1 MKRLLLTELA
11 VLLFRETKWERRYGV
26 ITAADARMRDVKAY
40 IDMNFRGKLGLEEGE
55 DRVFQVGTKS
65 GFESENTFLR
75 QFGRIMGMSPL
86 QYRKAAKRCTGQPG
100 RISSPALEER
110 KEEYELQI

>member
-65 GFESENTFLR
+65 GFESENTFWQNHGDVAASVPESGKTVDGSAR
-75 QFGRIMGMSPL
+75 KNIFSGFGR
-86 QYRKAAKRCTGQPG
+86 KKG
-100 RISSPALEER
+100 RV
-110 KEEYELQI
+110 

>member
-1 MKRLLLTELA
+1 MPLPDGNKRYCGCNVNRYINTVRVCEA
-11 VLLFRETKWERRYGV
+11 VRL
-26 ITAADARMRDVKAY
+26 
-40 IDMNFRGKLGLEEGE
+40 LEEGE
-55 DRVFQVGTKS
+55 DLVFQVGTKS

-86 QYRKAAKRCTGQPG
+86 QYRKAAKRWTGQPG

>member
-86 QYRKAAKRCTGQPG
+86 QYRKAAKWWTGQPG

>member
-65 GFESENTFLR
+65 GFESETTFLR
-75 QFGRIMGMSPL
+75 QCG
-86 QYRKAAKRCTGQPG
+86 
-100 RISSPALEER
+100 
-110 KEEYELQI
+110 